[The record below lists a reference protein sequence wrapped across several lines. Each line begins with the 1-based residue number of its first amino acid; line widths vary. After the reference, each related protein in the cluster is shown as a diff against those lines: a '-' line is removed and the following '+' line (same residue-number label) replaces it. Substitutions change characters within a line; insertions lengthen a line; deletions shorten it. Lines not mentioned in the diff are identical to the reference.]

1 MKINSTIKCI
11 IFSRVS
17 TTSQSLESQNAILY
31 QYAYKEGFKEN
42 EIKLIEQTE
51 SAVLNDINN
60 RIGIQKLF
68 KLIEETPFIK
78 CVIVFEISR
87 IGRRPDVIYKVRDY
101 LLEHQI
107 QLICIKPEIRL
118 LDENNNYSQSANLIF
133 SIFSSLAES
142 EGYIRKERFMRAKN
156 ELTKQ
161 GKKSAGS
168 VIFGYM
174 KDKDKKCVPH
184 PLHSQII
191 SDLFNHYITHEDTS
205 LHETYQ
211 YASSKWPE
219 LFPTVEYK
227 KAQHKIRHFFDTTL
241 YSTGNWCYPPL
252 ISQETMDKVKEKM
265 AGARCQARYNSKLE
279 LLGRGK
285 VRCKHCGNIMTGCG
299 GNVNAYCCST
309 DKLHSLQINFKALDW
324 LIWEEVKVAAN
335 IASTIDNSTKVIE
348 VSNQIKEKNNI
359 LSQLNIYIGTLRDK
373 QDKLVALYL
382 DDKIAKD
389 IYDKRYESLNDEL
402 TIKEKELESVQ
413 TQINELNSVL
423 HQDNIIDDKPIN
435 FDSITNFD
443 SKLELV
449 RRYVKDILV
458 EKKEDGSI
466 SIEFSWLQ
474 SLVLPRCTYTY
485 TSKGGRKK
493 IFRNNEDGTT
503 DLIYK

>member
-1 MKINSTIKCI
+1 MNKKIIILSRISTSVQHI
-11 IFSRVS
+11 
-17 TTSQSLESQNAILY
+17 ESQTNDLVNEAIRLGY
-31 QYAYKEGFKEN
+31 PKSKHIIIEGVESA
-42 EIKLIEQTE
+42 IKLQEFERQTLNKMKYYIEHDKD
-51 SAVLNDINN
+51 VD
-60 RIGIQKLF
+60 
-68 KLIEETPFIK
+68 
-78 CVIVFEISR
+78 CVICWEPSR
-87 IGRRPDVIYKVRDY
+87 LSRQQKTLYSIRDY
-101 LLEHQI
+101 LIDHKI
-107 QLICIKPEIRL
+107 QLYIINPYMRLFNDDRTQIDTTASIVFSVFSTIAENEMMIK
-118 LDENNNYSQSANLIF
+118 
-133 SIFSSLAES
+133 
-142 EGYIRKERFMRAKN
+142 KERFMRAKN

-205 LHETYQ
+205 LYETYQ

-435 FDSITNFD
+435 FDTITNFD

>member
-1 MKINSTIKCI
+1 MNKKIIILSRISTSVQHI
-11 IFSRVS
+11 
-17 TTSQSLESQNAILY
+17 ESQTNDLVNEAIRLGY
-31 QYAYKEGFKEN
+31 PKSKHIIIEGVESA
-42 EIKLIEQTE
+42 IKLQEFERQTLNKMKYYIEHDKD
-51 SAVLNDINN
+51 VD
-60 RIGIQKLF
+60 
-68 KLIEETPFIK
+68 
-78 CVIVFEISR
+78 CVICWEPSR
-87 IGRRPDVIYKVRDY
+87 LSRQQKTLYSIRDY
-101 LLEHQI
+101 LIDHKI
-107 QLICIKPEIRL
+107 QLYIINPYMRL
-118 LDENNNYSQSANLIF
+118 FNDDRTQIDTTASIVF
-133 SIFSSLAES
+133 SVFSTLAEN
-142 EGYIRKERFMRAKN
+142 EMMIKKERFMRAKN

-359 LSQLNIYIGTLRDK
+359 LSQLNIYICTLRDK

-435 FDSITNFD
+435 FDTITNFD

>member
-1 MKINSTIKCI
+1 MNKKIIILSRISTSVQHI
-11 IFSRVS
+11 
-17 TTSQSLESQNAILY
+17 ESQTNDLVNEAIRLGY
-31 QYAYKEGFKEN
+31 PKSKHIIIEGVESA
-42 EIKLIEQTE
+42 IKLQEFERQTLNKMKYYIEHDKD
-51 SAVLNDINN
+51 VD
-60 RIGIQKLF
+60 
-68 KLIEETPFIK
+68 
-78 CVIVFEISR
+78 CVICWEPSR
-87 IGRRPDVIYKVRDY
+87 LSRQQKTLYSIRDY
-101 LLEHQI
+101 LIDHKI
-107 QLICIKPEIRL
+107 QLYIINPYMRL
-118 LDENNNYSQSANLIF
+118 FNDDRTQIDTTASIVF
-133 SIFSSLAES
+133 SVFSTLAEN
-142 EGYIRKERFMRAKN
+142 EMMIKKERFMRAKN
-156 ELTKQ
+156 ELTMQ

-435 FDSITNFD
+435 FDTITNFD

>member
-1 MKINSTIKCI
+1 MPS
-11 IFSRVS
+11 
-17 TTSQSLESQNAILY
+17 
-31 QYAYKEGFKEN
+31 
-42 EIKLIEQTE
+42 
-51 SAVLNDINN
+51 
-60 RIGIQKLF
+60 
-68 KLIEETPFIK
+68 
-78 CVIVFEISR
+78 
-87 IGRRPDVIYKVRDY
+87 KV
-101 LLEHQI
+101 Q
-107 QLICIKPEIRL
+107 Q
-118 LDENNNYSQSANLIF
+118 
-133 SIFSSLAES
+133 
-142 EGYIRKERFMRAKN
+142 
-156 ELTKQ
+156 
-161 GKKSAGS
+161 
-168 VIFGYM
+168 
-174 KDKDKKCVPH
+174 
-184 PLHSQII
+184 
-191 SDLFNHYITHEDTS
+191 
-205 LHETYQ
+205 
-211 YASSKWPE
+211 
-219 LFPTVEYK
+219 
-227 KAQHKIRHFFDTTL
+227 
-241 YSTGNWCYPPL
+241 
-252 ISQETMDKVKEKM
+252 
-265 AGARCQARYNSKLE
+265 QARAS
-279 LLGRGK
+279 
-285 VRCKHCGNIMTGCG
+285 
-299 GNVNAYCCST
+299 CCST

-402 TIKEKELESVQ
+402 TVKEKELESVQ

-435 FDSITNFD
+435 FDTITNFD

-474 SLVLPRCTYTY
+474 SLVLPRCTYIY

>member
-1 MKINSTIKCI
+1 MNKKII
-11 IFSRVS
+11 I
-17 TTSQSLESQNAILY
+17 
-31 QYAYKEGFKEN
+31 
-42 EIKLIEQTE
+42 
-51 SAVLNDINN
+51 
-60 RIGIQKLF
+60 
-68 KLIEETPFIK
+68 
-78 CVIVFEISR
+78 ISR
-87 IGRRPDVIYKVRDY
+87 ISTSVQHIESQTNDLVNEAIRLGYPKSKHIIIEGVESAIKLQEFERQTLNKMKYYIEHDKDVDCVICWEPSRLSRQQKTLYSIRDY
-101 LLEHQI
+101 LIDHKI
-107 QLICIKPEIRL
+107 QLYIINPYMRL
-118 LDENNNYSQSANLIF
+118 FNDDRTQIDTTASIVF
-133 SIFSSLAES
+133 SVFSTLAEN
-142 EGYIRKERFMRAKN
+142 EMMIKKERFMRAKN

-205 LHETYQ
+205 LYETYQ

-382 DDKIAKD
+382 DNKIAKD

-435 FDSITNFD
+435 FDTITNFD

>member
-1 MKINSTIKCI
+1 MNKKIIILSRISTSVQHI
-11 IFSRVS
+11 
-17 TTSQSLESQNAILY
+17 ESQTNDLVNEAIRLGY
-31 QYAYKEGFKEN
+31 PKSKHIIIEGVESA
-42 EIKLIEQTE
+42 IKLQEFERQTLNKMKYYIEHDKD
-51 SAVLNDINN
+51 VD
-60 RIGIQKLF
+60 
-68 KLIEETPFIK
+68 
-78 CVIVFEISR
+78 CVICWEPPRLSR
-87 IGRRPDVIYKVRDY
+87 QQKTLYSIRDY
-101 LLEHQI
+101 LIDHKI
-107 QLICIKPEIRL
+107 QLYIINPYMRL
-118 LDENNNYSQSANLIF
+118 FNDDRTQIDTTASIVF
-133 SIFSSLAES
+133 SVFSTLAEN
-142 EGYIRKERFMRAKN
+142 EMMIKKERFMRAKN

-435 FDSITNFD
+435 FDTITNFD

>member
-1 MKINSTIKCI
+1 MNKKIIILSRISTSVQHI
-11 IFSRVS
+11 
-17 TTSQSLESQNAILY
+17 ESQTNDLVNEAIRLGY
-31 QYAYKEGFKEN
+31 PKSKHIIIEGVESA
-42 EIKLIEQTE
+42 IKLQEFERQTLNKMKYYIEHDKD
-51 SAVLNDINN
+51 VD
-60 RIGIQKLF
+60 
-68 KLIEETPFIK
+68 
-78 CVIVFEISR
+78 CVICWEPSR
-87 IGRRPDVIYKVRDY
+87 LSRQQKTLYSIRDY
-101 LLEHQI
+101 LIDHKI
-107 QLICIKPEIRL
+107 QLYIINPYMRL
-118 LDENNNYSQSANLIF
+118 FNDDRTQIDTTASIVF
-133 SIFSSLAES
+133 SVFSTLAEN
-142 EGYIRKERFMRAKN
+142 EMMIKKERFMRAKN

-184 PLHSQII
+184 PLHSKII

-435 FDSITNFD
+435 FDTITNFD

>member
-1 MKINSTIKCI
+1 MNKKIIILSRISTSVQHI
-11 IFSRVS
+11 
-17 TTSQSLESQNAILY
+17 ESQTNDLVNEAIRLGY
-31 QYAYKEGFKEN
+31 PKSKHIIIEGVESA
-42 EIKLIEQTE
+42 IKLQEFERQTLNKMKYYIEHDKD
-51 SAVLNDINN
+51 VD
-60 RIGIQKLF
+60 
-68 KLIEETPFIK
+68 
-78 CVIVFEISR
+78 CVICWEPSR
-87 IGRRPDVIYKVRDY
+87 LSRQQKTLYSIRDY
-101 LLEHQI
+101 LIDHKI
-107 QLICIKPEIRL
+107 QLYIINPYMRLFNDDRTQIDTTASIVFSVFSTIAENEMMIK
-118 LDENNNYSQSANLIF
+118 
-133 SIFSSLAES
+133 
-142 EGYIRKERFMRAKN
+142 KERFMRAKN

-435 FDSITNFD
+435 FDTITNFD

>member
-1 MKINSTIKCI
+1 MNKKIIILSRISTSVQHI
-11 IFSRVS
+11 
-17 TTSQSLESQNAILY
+17 ESQTNDLVNEAIRLGY
-31 QYAYKEGFKEN
+31 PKSKHIIIEGVESA
-42 EIKLIEQTE
+42 IKLQEFERQTLNKMKYYIEHDKD
-51 SAVLNDINN
+51 VD
-60 RIGIQKLF
+60 
-68 KLIEETPFIK
+68 
-78 CVIVFEISR
+78 CVICWEPSR
-87 IGRRPDVIYKVRDY
+87 LSRQQKTLYSIRDY
-101 LLEHQI
+101 LIDHKI
-107 QLICIKPEIRL
+107 QLYIINPYMRL
-118 LDENNNYSQSANLIF
+118 FNDDRTQIDTTASIVF
-133 SIFSSLAES
+133 SVFSTLAEN
-142 EGYIRKERFMRAKN
+142 EMMIKKERFMRAKN

-184 PLHSQII
+184 TLHSQII

-205 LHETYQ
+205 LYETYQ

-241 YSTGNWCYPPL
+241 YSTGNWCYPQL

-335 IASTIDNSTKVIE
+335 IASTIDNSTKVVE

-435 FDSITNFD
+435 FDTITNFD

-474 SLVLPRCTYTY
+474 SLVFPRCTYTY

>member
-1 MKINSTIKCI
+1 MNKKIIILSRISTSVQHI
-11 IFSRVS
+11 
-17 TTSQSLESQNAILY
+17 ESQTNDLVNEAIRLGY
-31 QYAYKEGFKEN
+31 PKSKHIIIEGVESA
-42 EIKLIEQTE
+42 IKLQEFERQTLNKMKYYIEHDKD
-51 SAVLNDINN
+51 VD
-60 RIGIQKLF
+60 
-68 KLIEETPFIK
+68 
-78 CVIVFEISR
+78 CVICWEPSR
-87 IGRRPDVIYKVRDY
+87 LSRQQKTLYSIRDY
-101 LLEHQI
+101 LIDHKI
-107 QLICIKPEIRL
+107 QLYIINPYMRL
-118 LDENNNYSQSANLIF
+118 FNDDRTQIDTTASIVF
-133 SIFSSLAES
+133 SVFSTLAEN
-142 EGYIRKERFMRAKN
+142 EMMIKKERFMRAKN

-402 TIKEKELESVQ
+402 TVKEKELESVQ

-435 FDSITNFD
+435 FDTITNFD

>member
-1 MKINSTIKCI
+1 MNKKIIILSRISTSVQHI
-11 IFSRVS
+11 
-17 TTSQSLESQNAILY
+17 ESQTNDLVNEAIRLGY
-31 QYAYKEGFKEN
+31 PKSKHIIIEGVESA
-42 EIKLIEQTE
+42 IKLQEFERQTLNKMKYYIEHDKD
-51 SAVLNDINN
+51 VD
-60 RIGIQKLF
+60 
-68 KLIEETPFIK
+68 
-78 CVIVFEISR
+78 CVICWEPSR
-87 IGRRPDVIYKVRDY
+87 LSRQQKTLYSIRDY
-101 LLEHQI
+101 LIDHKI
-107 QLICIKPEIRL
+107 QLYIINPYMRLFNDDRTQIDTTASIVFSVFSTIAENEMVIK
-118 LDENNNYSQSANLIF
+118 
-133 SIFSSLAES
+133 
-142 EGYIRKERFMRAKN
+142 KCRFMRAKN
-156 ELTKQ
+156 ELTMQ

-184 PLHSQII
+184 PLNSQII

-359 LSQLNIYIGTLRDK
+359 LSQLNIYISTLRDK

-402 TIKEKELESVQ
+402 TIKEKELESLQ

-423 HQDNIIDDKPIN
+423 HQDNIIDNKPIN
-435 FDSITNFD
+435 FDTITNFD

-493 IFRNNEDGTT
+493 IFRNSRQCSG
-503 DLIYK
+503 I

>member
-1 MKINSTIKCI
+1 MNKKIIILSRISTSVQHI
-11 IFSRVS
+11 
-17 TTSQSLESQNAILY
+17 ESQTNDLVNEAIRLGY
-31 QYAYKEGFKEN
+31 PKSKHIIIEGVESA
-42 EIKLIEQTE
+42 IKLQEFERQTLNKMKYYIEHDKD
-51 SAVLNDINN
+51 VD
-60 RIGIQKLF
+60 
-68 KLIEETPFIK
+68 
-78 CVIVFEISR
+78 CVICWEPSR
-87 IGRRPDVIYKVRDY
+87 LSRQQKTLYSIRDY
-101 LLEHQI
+101 LIDHKI
-107 QLICIKPEIRL
+107 QLYIINPYMRLFNDDRTQIDTTASIVFSVFSTIAENEMVIK
-118 LDENNNYSQSANLIF
+118 
-133 SIFSSLAES
+133 
-142 EGYIRKERFMRAKN
+142 KCRFMRAKN
-156 ELTKQ
+156 ELTMQ

-184 PLHSQII
+184 PLNSQII

-359 LSQLNIYIGTLRDK
+359 LSQLNIYISTLRDK

-402 TIKEKELESVQ
+402 TIKEKELESLQ

-423 HQDNIIDDKPIN
+423 HQDNIIDNKPIN
-435 FDSITNFD
+435 FDTITNFD